1 MTFDTNSRAH
11 RGLAALIAAVLIAST
26 AAGAMATTP
35 PRPAPHHVAVARVV
49 SATPP
54 THAAPGTTRIAG

>member
-11 RGLAALIAAVLIAST
+11 RGLAALIATVLIAST

-35 PRPAPHHVAVARVV
+35 PRPAPHHAVARVV
-49 SATPP
+49 SVTPP
-54 THAAPGTTRIAG
+54 THAAPGTTRTAG